1 MGDTGSFAAPLKTY
15 GEKKMATLQL
25 SFANDSQAQAQQ
37 WLGLYVFNGALIGQL
52 QAPLAA
58 GQNFEFTLQN
68 VDMASVFPIIIAVPG
83 TNLVR
88 VTTMRY
94 DGHNWVLDNAPNNVQ
109 LLGLLANTT
118 YTLVIESSTLQ

>member
-1 MGDTGSFAAPLKTY
+1 
-15 GEKKMATLQL
+15 MATLQL

>member
-1 MGDTGSFAAPLKTY
+1 
-15 GEKKMATLQL
+15 MATLQL

-52 QAPLAA
+52 QTPLAA
-58 GQNFEFTLQN
+58 GQNVAFTLQN

-83 TNLVR
+83 ANLVR
-88 VTTMRY
+88 VTTMRF

-109 LLGLLANTT
+109 LMGLLVNPTT